1 MHYMLEAPG
10 TLLRKARQA
19 AGLTQTELA
28 ERLETSQSVVARLES
43 PRSNPRFRTL
53 ERAIAATGHRLD
65 PSLVASTYP
74 PLDESLIVASLA
86 MEPADRLRRFV
97 GAYRELRKLAPT
109 VRRADG

>member
-1 MHYMLEAPG
+1 MLEAPG
-10 TLLRKARQA
+10 TLLKQARQT

-65 PSLVASTYP
+65 PSLVPSTYP
-74 PLDESLIVASLA
+74 GIDESLIAASLR
-86 MEPADRLRRFV
+86 MEPAARLRRFV
-97 GAYRELRKLAPT
+97 ATYRNLRKLAPT
-109 VRRADG
+109 VRSSDG

>member
-1 MHYMLEAPG
+1 MIEQPG
-10 TLLRKARQA
+10 ALLRSAREA

-28 ERLETSQSVVARLES
+28 ERLETSQSVIARLES

-65 PSLVASTYP
+65 SSLAPSTFP
-74 PLDESLIVASLA
+74 GLDESLIVASLR

-97 GAYRELRKLAPT
+97 GTYGNLRKLAPT
-109 VRRADG
+109 VRGADG